1 MAETIVIR
9 RGLTIPIAGAPVQDI
24 KQGPEI
30 SRVALLA
37 DDYLGMRPSM
47 LVQVGDRVKL
57 GQPVFGDKKN
67 EGVVF
72 TAPCSGR
79 VAEINRA
86 EKRRFVS
93 MVFDVEGDDDI
104 SFAPPRDL
112 SARDAEATRKLLL
125 DSGLWTSFRTRP
137 YNKVPAPGSEPH
149 SVFVT
154 AIDTNPLAAE
164 PELIIEGAKDFFVA
178 GLKLISGLTRGKT
191 FVCTRDNS
199 RIPGREIPGVVFQ
212 AFAGPHPAGLPGT
225 HIHFLDPVG
234 PKKTVWFINYQDVI
248 AIGQLALTGKLSV
261 ERVVALGGP
270 QVKSPA
276 LYRTRL
282 GADLNQF
289 VGSNVIADA
298 TGKVANRVISGSIL
312 SGRKA
317 EPMVGYL
324 GRYHLQVSVL
334 KEGTEREFLGWQK
347 PGGDK
352 FSVTKAYLGSWL
364 SGKLFPLTTSLGGSK
379 RAIVPIGTYERVMPL
394 DTVPTHLL
402 KALITHDTDSA
413 QALGCLEMDEDDL
426 GLCTFV
432 CPGKYDY
439 GTILRENLQL
449 IEKEG

>member
-24 KQGPEI
+24 KPGPQI
-30 SRVALLA
+30 SRVGLVA
-37 DDYLGMRPSM
+37 DDYFGMRPSM

-67 EGVVF
+67 EGVF
-72 TAPCSGR
+72 YTAPCSGR
-79 VAEINRA
+79 VAEVNRG
-86 EKRRFVS
+86 EKRRFIS
-93 MVFDVEGDDDI
+93 MVFDVDGEDALT
-104 SFAPPRDL
+104 FNPPRDL
-112 SARDAEATRKLLL
+112 TGKSADATRQLLV
-125 DSGLWTSFRTRP
+125 DSGLWVSFRTRP
-137 YNKVPAPGSEPH
+137 FNRVPAIDSEPH
-149 SVFVT
+149 SIFVT

-164 PELIIEGAKDFFVA
+164 PELIIDGAKDFFIA
-178 GLKLISGLTRGKT
+178 GLKLVSGLTRGKT
-191 FVCTRDNS
+191 FVCTRDDS
-199 RIPGREIPGVVFQ
+199 RIPGRDIPNVQFQ

-248 AIGQLALTGKLSV
+248 AIGQLALLGKLNP
-261 ERVVALGGP
+261 ERVIAVGGP
-270 QVKSPA
+270 QVKSPG

-282 GADLNQF
+282 GADLKQL
-289 VGSNVIADA
+289 VGGNSLAA
-298 TGKVANRVISGSIL
+298 SGSASNRVISGSIL
-312 SGRKA
+312 SGRAA
-317 EPMVGYL
+317 EPLSNYL
-324 GRYHLQVSVL
+324 GRYHLQVAVL

-352 FSVTKAYLGSWL
+352 YSITKAYLGSWL

-394 DTVPTHLL
+394 DTIPTHLL
-402 KALITHDTDSA
+402 KALITRDTDAA
-413 QALGCLEMDEDDL
+413 QSLGCLEMDEDDL